1 MWEHAVT
8 RETKFGLLVG
18 LIFIVLFGVILSG
31 RAGSSVQE
39 HAAMPTG
46 GSGEH
51 VTKLKAIHSNVDPF
65 GKSGTPEGAASPD
78 SAMLADAK
86 DVAKS
91 PAEEPMPAPER
102 LLPVEATPPKPV
114 ERGTVAFMPV
124 NVETPAAGE
133 HPEQPGAKLE
143 LPPERDAA
151 AGGPAK
157 PEASTPDAGR
167 RVYVV
172 KQGDTLS
179 KVARQFFGKDGDRL
193 TTKIYEANKAT
204 LKDPHRLVIG
214 QKLVIPGVPTEAP
227 KADTPK
233 ADTPRTDQPKKDLP
247 CEPVGDAV
255 YARADKA
262 AQPPLVIPTSYRK
275 DAAGAAK
282 LPPAGTVRDVTAQDL
297 ARMFGTASD
306 LVEQPSKPPA
316 MYTIQAGDTF
326 QKVAAKMYGDGNK
339 YGRLLF
345 LKNQH
350 LVSDPS
356 KLKIGQ
362 RIVLLDGV
370 PTTADTAVAL
380 R

>member
-1 MWEHAVT
+1 MT

-124 NVETPAAGE
+124 NVETPAGGE

-214 QKLVIPGVPTEAP
+214 QKLVIPGVPTEA
-227 KADTPK
+227 PK

-370 PTTADTAVAL
+370 STTADTAVAL